1 MRENT
6 KLIQDILLEDLDD
19 FIFADETPYVSQ
31 K

>member
-1 MRENT
+1 MNQSVKKNET
-6 KLIQDILLEDLDD
+6 AILGDLDD